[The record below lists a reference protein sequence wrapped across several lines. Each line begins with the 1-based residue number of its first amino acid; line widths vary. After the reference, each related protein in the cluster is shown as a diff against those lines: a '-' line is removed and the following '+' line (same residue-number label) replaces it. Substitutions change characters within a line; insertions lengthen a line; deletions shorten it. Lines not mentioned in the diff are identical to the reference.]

1 MFVFEIIQLKFI
13 SKFQRSVNFVVIW
26 YLPTN
31 MSELSLFLEIV
42 NFYVRSLPY
51 LLIVQTTW
59 EGAPVALDETVAK
72 LSEWWRTSLHQMRNL
87 LIMF

>member
-1 MFVFEIIQLKFI
+1 
-13 SKFQRSVNFVVIW
+13 
-26 YLPTN
+26 

-72 LSEWWRTSLHQMRNL
+72 LSEW
-87 LIMF
+87 